1 MNYLLQNKVNYLPNP
16 QPVVIWSL
24 YGGIL
29 TQEYCENIL
38 FYEKDDIFYAYEVIE
53 KYVFDGTH
61 DSDEVKSDSSSY
73 TYIDNTNTYPIR
85 PSLIINIILSF
96 KCKDIT
102 KIKDGDTI
110 GCTCSLERYGLTQ
123 TYRFH
128 VRPSYINTFNI
139 VDSIPLVI
147 DDIDMINGI
156 KITPLYDNS
165 IFEVINNTTING
177 VSAPLVQYF

>member
-1 MNYLLQNKVNYLPNP
+1 MPNP
-16 QPVVIWSL
+16 QPVIIWSL

-29 TQEYCENIL
+29 TQEQCENIL
-38 FYEKDDIFYAYEVIE
+38 FYEKDNIFYAYEVIE

-73 TYIDNTNTYPIR
+73 TYIDNTYTYPIR

-102 KIKDGDTI
+102 KIKDSDTV
-110 GCTCSLERYGLTQ
+110 GCTCSLEGYGWTQ
-123 TYRFH
+123 TYRFP

-139 VDSIPLVI
+139 FDCIPLKTN
-147 DDIDMINGI
+147 DIVMIRGI
-156 KITPLYDNS
+156 KIKPLYDNS